1 MILFTDKKQTPSIY
15 KAISKDWKDKVELGE
30 VKSIEKDI
38 AGKFGVSEFPTLIG
52 IVDSVSLVQ
61 GVRRVSEVRSA
72 SVVGA

>member
-1 MILFTDKKQTPSIY
+1 MEDFLALSKPKVILFTDKKQTPSIY

-52 IVDSVSLVQ
+52 IVDSVSLEYKVYD
-61 GVRRVSEVRSA
+61 G
-72 SVVGA
+72 